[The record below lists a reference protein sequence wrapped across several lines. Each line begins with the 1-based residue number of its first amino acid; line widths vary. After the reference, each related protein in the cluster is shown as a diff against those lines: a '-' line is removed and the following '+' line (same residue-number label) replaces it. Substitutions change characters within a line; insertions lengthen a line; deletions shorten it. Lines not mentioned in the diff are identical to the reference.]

1 MMDITIDSL
10 YYFHAVSGLL
20 IRIETTFHG
29 IEYQNNSQWLHYE
42 IEKNLVQYNDQ
53 LIGYVYDPE
62 QPEEPNPGLWW
73 ALGTGAVVLV
83 GVFVNF
89 VILKRPIKKDP

>member
-1 MMDITIDSL
+1 MDITLNSTD
-10 YYFHAVSGLL
+10 YFHEVSGLL

-29 IEYQNNSQWLHYE
+29 IEYDDNTQWLHYE

-53 LIGYVYDPE
+53 LIGYVYDPD
-62 QPEEPNPGLWW
+62 PSSEPNTGLWW
-73 ALGTGAVVLV
+73 ALGTGAVVVV
-83 GVFVNF
+83 GVVVNF